1 MSDKARDELEAI
13 QRVRARAAHVRMRAQ
28 EAMAEAEAAQDEA
41 ERAMAEARYTFS
53 KALALNPDAL
63 KDLAAM
69 IRKLEEAIRTE
80 GELRQLTRQQAE
92 EEADWA
98 RQRATEAI
106 LGAVTAVR
114 KASSHVSREL
124 EESRRVSKTAESLK
138 GSAQDHLSRA
148 QSMKAGAESLVR
160 QEARK
165 LLERPLTSV
174 SPSRS
179 VMKP

>member
-1 MSDKARDELEAI
+1 MSDKARDEMEAI

-53 KALALNPDAL
+53 KALALNLDAL

-98 RQRATEAI
+98 RQRATETI
-106 LGAVTAVR
+106 LGGNGGAQG
-114 KASSHVSREL
+114 KQPREP
-124 EESRRVSKTAESLK
+124 
-138 GSAQDHLSRA
+138 G
-148 QSMKAGAESLVR
+148 AGGI
-160 QEARK
+160 QEG
-165 LLERPLTSV
+165 L
-174 SPSRS
+174 
-179 VMKP
+179 